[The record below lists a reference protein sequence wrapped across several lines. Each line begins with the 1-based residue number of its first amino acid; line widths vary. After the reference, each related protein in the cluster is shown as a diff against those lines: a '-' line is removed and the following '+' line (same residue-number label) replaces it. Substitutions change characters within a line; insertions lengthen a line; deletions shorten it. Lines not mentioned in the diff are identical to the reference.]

1 MNRKKGMIGGTAAV
15 ALVMVWVLT
24 IECRAADPLPADLIL
39 CLDEARR
46 ADAAHDIAR
55 ERQVLTHAETLD
67 GAAKDAA
74 EVQRRLAVLDWKYLH
89 RFDEARS
96 RLLRAAATGAEPAK
110 AWIALARL
118 EQARADYPAA
128 WAAATT
134 ALDVAGNDAERRGA
148 RRARARAAVA
158 EAAAL
163 RQNGQVGHTGPLR
176 EAFDELSGQVRREP
190 GEPESSQLLLGAA
203 LLLDR
208 GDEALAAWRSYY
220 RLTPGGPTP
229 NVIAAAGAEL
239 ERILPRWPGAGAT
252 PADRIE
258 LVRALAEGRFFAEAA
273 LVALDPRADA
283 SVRESATVRP
293 IEAYARGLVAVRR
306 LAEEHYRQTIL
317 GGGDPDEFARQIGA
331 QAAPVLAALGVDR
344 QPPPTNAEVD
354 ALLDQHFGTYIAVG
368 WTAGYY
374 DLHLGHRVLD
384 ETRVVKQYSHEAS
397 LRFVVLDS
405 MVSNGFQSWA
415 WESGAQHGGWA
426 GRDTIWQIRP
436 VYANAAMVSWQRLHS
451 EPERAEYA
459 ARLARETALD
469 DARARRDPYGFL
481 PGLALRLQLQA
492 DQALEARL
500 VQRGIRDEDLRLA
513 FLAEHERSV
522 QESSIFAHEGRHAID
537 QRLGT
542 KMGSPGQTEY
552 YAKLSEVVFTAAPR
566 LALDGIF
573 DANIGDPT
581 PHGQANRRIM
591 KGLVKWMKQHRR
603 EIAGLDP
610 QRPLLPQFDRL
621 TDDQIR
627 QAFRSM
633 DPLAK

>member
-1 MNRKKGMIGGTAAV
+1 
-15 ALVMVWVLT
+15 
-24 IECRAADPLPADLIL
+24 
-39 CLDEARR
+39 
-46 ADAAHDIAR
+46 
-55 ERQVLTHAETLD
+55 
-67 GAAKDAA
+67 
-74 EVQRRLAVLDWKYLH
+74 
-89 RFDEARS
+89 
-96 RLLRAAATGAEPAK
+96 
-110 AWIALARL
+110 
-118 EQARADYPAA
+118 
-128 WAAATT
+128 
-134 ALDVAGNDAERRGA
+134 
-148 RRARARAAVA
+148 
-158 EAAAL
+158 
-163 RQNGQVGHTGPLR
+163 
-176 EAFDELSGQVRREP
+176 
-190 GEPESSQLLLGAA
+190 
-203 LLLDR
+203 
-208 GDEALAAWRSYY
+208 
-220 RLTPGGPTP
+220 
-229 NVIAAAGAEL
+229 
-239 ERILPRWPGAGAT
+239 
-252 PADRIE
+252 
-258 LVRALAEGRFFAEAA
+258 
-273 LVALDPRADA
+273 
-283 SVRESATVRP
+283 
-293 IEAYARGLVAVRR
+293 
-306 LAEEHYRQTIL
+306 
-317 GGGDPDEFARQIGA
+317 
-331 QAAPVLAALGVDR
+331 
-344 QPPPTNAEVD
+344 
-354 ALLDQHFGTYIAVG
+354 
-368 WTAGYY
+368 TAGYY

>member
-1 MNRKKGMIGGTAAV
+1 MIRTNRTIGGAAAV
-15 ALVMVWVLT
+15 ALVLGWVLAA
-24 IECRAADPLPADLIL
+24 ECRAADPLPTDLNL
-39 CLDEARR
+39 CLDEVRR
-46 ADAAHDIAR
+46 ADAAHDIER
-55 ERQVLTHAETLD
+55 ERRVLTHAETLD

-74 EVQRRLAVLDWKYLH
+74 EVQRRLAVLDWKYFL
-89 RFDEARS
+89 RFDEARA
-96 RLLRAAATGAEPAK
+96 RLLRDVATGVEPAK

-118 EQARADYPAA
+118 EQAREDYPAA

-134 ALDVAGNDAERRGA
+134 ALGIAGDDAERGA
-148 RRARARAAVA
+148 ARLARARAAVA

-163 RQNGQVGHTGPLR
+163 RQDGQVGHTGPLR
-176 EAFDELSGQVRREP
+176 EVFDDLSGQVRREP
-190 GEPESSQLLLGAA
+190 GELESSQLLLGAA

-208 GDEALAAWRSYY
+208 GDAALAAWRSYY
-220 RLTPGGPTP
+220 RLAPGGPTP

-239 ERILPRWPGAGAT
+239 ERILPRWPGADAT
-252 PADRIE
+252 PADQID
-258 LVRALAEGRFFAEAA
+258 LVRALAGGRFFAEAA

-283 SVRESATVRP
+283 CVRDSALVRP
-293 IEAYARGLVAVRR
+293 IEAYARSLAAVRR
-306 LAEEHYRQTIL
+306 LAEEHYRRTIL
-317 GGGDPDEFARQIGA
+317 GSGDPDEFARQIGT
-331 QAAPVLAALGVDR
+331 QAAPVLTALGVDR
-344 QPPPTNAEVD
+344 QPPPTNDEVD
-354 ALLDQHFGTYIAVG
+354 ALLDQHFGTFITVG

-374 DLHLGHRVLD
+374 DLHLGHRVID
-384 ETRVVKQYSHEAS
+384 ETRVVKQYGREAS

-436 VYANAAMVSWQRLHS
+436 VYADAAIASWRRLHA
-451 EPERAEYA
+451 EPERVEFA
-459 ARLARETALD
+459 ARLVRETALD
-469 DARARRDPYGFL
+469 DARARRDPHGFL
-481 PGLALRLQLQA
+481 PGLAMRLHLQA
-492 DQALEARL
+492 IRALEARL
-500 VQRGIRDEDLRLA
+500 LQRGIRDEDLRLA
-513 FLAEHERSV
+513 FLAEHERCL

-542 KMGSPGQTEY
+542 KMRAPWQTEY
-552 YAKLSEVVFTAAPR
+552 YAKLSEAVFTADPR

-581 PHGQANRRIM
+581 PHGQANLRIM
-591 KGLVKWMKQHRR
+591 KGLVKWMKRHRR
-603 EIAGLDP
+603 EIAALDP
-610 QRPLLPQFDRL
+610 RRPLLPQFDRL